1 MYFSARVFNA
11 MCSMPELR
19 GKVVQDGGAKA
30 LLPLTS
36 QGTEKGKRHA
46 SQALARI
53 GITINPEVAF
63 PGQRNLEVIRPLLN
77 LLHQDFSA
85 LENFEAL
92 MALTNLAAM
101 NESTR
106 KRILTDQ
113 GLSKI
118 EYYLME
124 DHVYLNRAAA
134 QCICNMVTSDE
145 VVSLHEKENDRV
157 KFLSLLCQEEDE
169 DTAKAAAGAL
179 AMLTTVSKKC
189 CEKMFDANAWLD
201 ILHTLIAN
209 PSPEVQH
216 RGMVIIL
223 NMINSGE
230 ETAQK
235 LFETDVMEL
244 IMGLSK
250 LEDETRFKGR
260 ELAVQCLKAAEQYK
274 IIEKNEDE
282 EDEVNRFEEIRS

>member
-1 MYFSARVFNA
+1 M
-11 MCSMPELR
+11 
-19 GKVVQDGGAKA
+19 QDGGAKA

-36 QGTEKGKRHA
+36 QGTEKGKRQA

-63 PGQRNLEVIRPLLN
+63 PGQRNFEVIRPLLN
-77 LLHQDFSA
+77 LLHQDCSA

-145 VVSLHEKENDRV
+145 VVGLYEKENDRV
-157 KFLSLLCQEEDE
+157 KFLALLCQEEDE
-169 DTAKAAAGAL
+169 DTAKASAGAL

-189 CEKMFDANAWLD
+189 CEKIFEANAWLD

-209 PSPEVQH
+209 PSAEVQH

-223 NMINSGE
+223 NMIKSGE
-230 ETAQK
+230 QVAQRI
-235 LFETDVMEL
+235 FETDIMEL

-250 LEDETRFKGR
+250 LPDDSRSKAR
-260 ELAVQCLKAAEQYK
+260 ELAVHCLKAAEKYN
-274 IIEKNEDE
+274 IIEKNDDDE
-282 EDEVNRFEEIRS
+282 NRFEEISS

>member
-1 MYFSARVFNA
+1 

-36 QGTEKGKRHA
+36 QGTEKGKRHS

-106 KRILTDQ
+106 KRILSDY

-124 DHVYLNRAAA
+124 DHIYLNRAAA
-134 QCICNMVTSDE
+134 QCICNMVSSDD
-145 VVSLHEKENDRV
+145 VVALYEKENDRV
-157 KFLSLLCQEEDE
+157 KFLSLLCEEEDE

-189 CEKMFDANAWLD
+189 CEKMFDANSWLD
-201 ILHTLIAN
+201 IIHTLIAN

-230 ETAQK
+230 STAQK

-250 LEDETRFKGR
+250 LGDESRFKGR
-260 ELAVQCLKAAEQYK
+260 ELAVQCLKAAEQYN
-274 IIEKNEDE
+274 IIEKNEDG
-282 EDEVNRFEEIRS
+282 DASRFEEIGS

>member
-1 MYFSARVFNA
+1 

-36 QGTEKGKRHA
+36 QGTDKGKRHA

-53 GITINPEVAF
+53 GITINPETAF

-77 LLHQDFSA
+77 LLHQDCSA

-106 KRILTDQ
+106 KRILSDQ

-134 QCICNMVTSDE
+134 QCICNMVSSDE
-145 VVSLHEKENDRV
+145 VVALYEQENDRV
-157 KFLSLLCQEEDE
+157 KFLALLCQEEDE
-169 DTAKAAAGAL
+169 DTAKATAGAL

-189 CEKMFDANAWLD
+189 CEKMFDANGWLD

-230 ETAQK
+230 KTAQK
-235 LFETDVMEL
+235 LFETDIMEL

-250 LEDETRFKGR
+250 LPDDTRVKGR

-274 IIEKNEDE
+274 IIEKNED
-282 EDEVNRFEEIRS
+282 DDQNRFEEIDS